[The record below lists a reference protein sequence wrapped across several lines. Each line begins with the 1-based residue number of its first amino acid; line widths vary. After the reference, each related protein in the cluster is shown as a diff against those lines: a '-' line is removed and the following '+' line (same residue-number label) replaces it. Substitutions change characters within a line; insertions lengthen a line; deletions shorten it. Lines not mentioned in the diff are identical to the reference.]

1 MEDLHPELT
10 MAIAE
15 IAYATAK
22 SDGQLQDTEKDA
34 FYQIIKEE
42 LGEKALNDAMERFNL
57 LDEEFDAEM
66 IQAYRGALSRLKRHR
81 RHLNDDIK
89 NKFLDVIKKVA
100 NSYEGMEAAESI
112 FIRKFKKDLK
122 SL

>member
-10 MAIAE
+10 RAIAE

-22 SDGQLQDTEKDA
+22 SDGHLQDEERDA
-34 FYQIIKEE
+34 FNNIIKEE
-42 LGEKALNDAMERFNL
+42 LGDAALEAIDRFELLEKDL
-57 LDEEFDAEM
+57 DAEM

-81 RHLNDDIK
+81 RYLNDDIK
-89 NKFLDVIKKVA
+89 KKFLDVMKKVA
-100 NSYEGMEAAESI
+100 SSYDGTEAAESI

>member
-10 MAIAE
+10 RAIAE

-22 SDGQLQDTEKDA
+22 SDGHLQDEERDA
-34 FYQIIKEE
+34 FNNIIKEE
-42 LGEKALNDAMERFNL
+42 LGDAALEAIERFEL
-57 LDEEFDAEM
+57 LEKDLDAEM

-81 RHLNDDIK
+81 RYLNDDIK
-89 NKFLDVIKKVA
+89 QKFLDVMKKVA
-100 NSYEGMEAAESI
+100 SSYDGTEAAESI

>member
-1 MEDLHPELT
+1 MEELHPELT
-10 MAIAE
+10 RAIAE

-22 SDGQLQDTEKDA
+22 SDGHLQEEEKEA
-34 FYQIIKEE
+34 FYKIINEE
-42 LGEKALNDAMERFNL
+42 LGTEAVEAIERFEL
-57 LDEEFDAEM
+57 LDKDLEAEM

-81 RHLNDDIK
+81 KYLNDDIK
-89 NKFLDVIKKVA
+89 KKFMDVIKKVA
-100 NSYEGMEAAESI
+100 SSYDGTEAAESI

>member
-1 MEDLHPELT
+1 MEELHPELT
-10 MAIAE
+10 RAIAE

-22 SDGQLQDTEKDA
+22 SDGHLQEEEKEA
-34 FYQIIKEE
+34 FYEIINEE
-42 LGEKALNDAMERFNL
+42 LGEKAIEAIERFEL
-57 LDEEFDAEM
+57 LENEIDAEM
-66 IQAYRGALSRLKRHR
+66 IHAYWGALSRLKRHR
-81 RHLNDDIK
+81 RFLNEDVK

-100 NSYEGMEAAESI
+100 NSYEGTEAAESI